1 MKFTAI
7 ILAAGKG
14 TRLKSQQPK
23 PLHLLC
29 GKPLVNWVIESAQT
43 AGAEKTIIV
52 TGQDRDVFEGQ
63 LSGTPLLVTQHPAQG
78 TGHAVASCLDH
89 IKQLADDSAVLILY
103 ADTPLIQTQTL
114 EKMVSALG
122 PETPLVVA
130 GFHHHNPFGYGRLV
144 VKSQRL
150 QAIIEEKDASP
161 EQKQINLV
169 NGGFMAAHAGL
180 LKQLLPLLDN
190 NNAQKEYYLTD
201 LVKLASQHKM
211 NASFIIAEADELAGV
226 NDRQQLAQLETAM
239 QSRLRKKALL
249 DGVTM
254 IDPETV
260 YLSADTEIA
269 ADVCI
274 EPHVVIGPDVK
285 IESGAIIKSFSHIE
299 GTHIGPDCIIGP
311 FARLRSGT
319 RLVSGVKIGNFVET
333 KNAIFDE
340 GAKANHLSYL
350 GDANIGKKANIGAGT
365 ITCNYDGFNKHQT
378 IIGDYAF
385 IGSNSALVAPVT
397 IGPHA
402 LVGAG
407 STICKDI
414 ESHALAVSRAP
425 QKAIADGAARQR
437 EKAQA
442 LKEIR
447 QKTDD

>member
-23 PLHLLC
+23 PLHMLC

-52 TGQDRDVFEGQ
+52 TGQDRDMFEGQ

-239 QSRLRKKALL
+239 QARLRKKALL

-442 LKEIR
+442 LQENRK
-447 QKTDD
+447 KTDD